1 MLAYRHAF
9 HAGNHADVL
18 KHVLLVR
25 LLRHMNL
32 KDKPYRVIDT
42 HAGAGDTDLRGTEA
56 RKTGEYLHGIQRLW
70 ARDDL
75 PALVADYVQQVREHN
90 GNAALLHYP
99 GSPRLARM
107 SMRADDPLSLFEL
120 HPADHALLEQAMGRS
135 RSVSIARADGF
146 VALKGQLPPPTRRA
160 LVLIDP
166 SYEGLADY
174 GLVVSAVADALR
186 RFASALVMVWYPVV
200 NKPGAR
206 PMLQSLKAL
215 APKGWLHAGLQ
226 VQAGDAQGFGL
237 LGSGVLIIN
246 PPFTLHDDLLGTL
259 PWLAGAMAQQAE
271 PRHWLEQHTV

>member
-42 HAGAGDTDLRGTEA
+42 HAGAGNTDLRSAEA
-56 RKTGEYLHGIQRLW
+56 RKTGEFLHGIQRLW

-75 PALVADYVQQVREHN
+75 PAPVADYVQLVRANNN
-90 GNAALLHYP
+90 GGRLLHYP
-99 GSPRLARM
+99 GSPQLARRL
-107 SMRADDPLSLFEL
+107 MRVDDHLSLFEL
-120 HPADHALLEQAMGRS
+120 HPADHTLLEQALGGR
-135 RSVSIARADGF
+135 RGISIARADGF

-166 SYEGLADY
+166 SYEGLGDY
-174 GLVVSAVADALR
+174 PAVVNAVADALR
-186 RFASALVMVWYPVV
+186 RLASAVVMVWYPVV

-206 PMLQSLKAL
+206 AMLQALKAL

-226 VQAGDAQGFGL
+226 VQGGDAQGFGL
-237 LGSGVLIIN
+237 LGSGVLVIN
-246 PPFTLHDDLLGTL
+246 PPFTLHDDLRDTV
-259 PWLAGAMAQQAE
+259 PWLAGALAQQAD
-271 PRHWLEQHTV
+271 PRHWLEQHAV